1 MKRNLSEEDII
12 YLNKLKQKNL
22 ELYNR
27 KLKILRITDE
37 DVPKRSISNVFVSDR
52 SIYQDKASVQHSYD
66 PYKYS
71 WEWDDEDYEMMD
83 DYDYSEDNNDN
94 TSYKDS
100 SIHNLY
106 LIDGDNHIY
115 EAIERIDLA
124 DEMDDVRIYVSQDGL
139 YNRLINKRHPHVTVI
154 KVKPGEQAV
163 DNQIKSVFGNAV
175 KNGQYD
181 DIFVISNDKGYDKLI
196 QEYRS
201 KYKKKKNHLDRRE
214 KF

>member
-52 SIYQDKASVQHSYD
+52 SIYQDKASVQRSYD

-71 WEWDDEDYEMMD
+71 WEWDDEEYEMMD

-124 DEMDDVRIYVSQDGL
+124 DETDDVRIYVSQDGL
-139 YNRLINKRHPHVTVI
+139 YNRLINKRHPRVTVI

>member
-1 MKRNLSEEDII
+1 MQRNLSEEDII

-124 DEMDDVRIYVSQDGL
+124 DETDDVRIYVSQDGL

>member
-1 MKRNLSEEDII
+1 MKKANRILALLLS
-12 YLNKLKQKNL
+12 L
-22 ELYNR
+22 
-27 KLKILRITDE
+27 ILCMALLV
-37 DVPKRSISNVFVSDR
+37 VPAFAESS
-52 SIYQDKASVQHSYD
+52 
-66 PYKYS
+66 
-71 WEWDDEDYEMMD
+71 EWDDEDYEMMD

-124 DEMDDVRIYVSQDGL
+124 DETDDVRIYVSQDGL